1 LSNAT
6 SCARAVISELISW
19 GVRDVVLA
27 PGSRSAPLAYEVFEA
42 DRTGRLRLHVRIDER
57 TGGFLALGLAKASGR
72 LVPVITTSGTAA
84 ANLHPAV
91 LEASHSH
98 LPLMMITADR
108 PQSMI
113 NTGAN
118 QTTRQDQLFTS
129 HVRASASLA
138 DTTGNA
144 RAWRFE
150 VSRLAAA
157 AEGVRS
163 RLPGAVHLNVSF
175 SEPLTP
181 DATEWA
187 TPQEPSV
194 DSTVLQASRPAAAL
208 RLSGDQATVV
218 LAGDAPPAIGQ
229 AASELAATGGL
240 PLLAEPSSNA
250 RRGREA
256 ISCYRLLLATE
267 LVSDIERVIVFGHP
281 TLSRPVTRLLARTD
295 VEVIVVSNHAD
306 WVDPGLTARTVVDA
320 VTADSPT
327 DSGWLERWCS
337 AEGKL
342 RPALDQL
349 LDEQQV
355 LTGQALARGLWL
367 GLNEHDT
374 LVAGSSNPIR
384 DLDLAPIT
392 SRPPLVHANRGLSG
406 IDGTLSTAMGIALG
420 AGRPTHALIGDLTF
434 LHDITG
440 LFLGAK
446 EPRADLRIVVAND
459 RGGSIFATLEQG
471 GPAVSSAFE
480 RVFAT
485 PQQVD
490 IAALSAASGARH
502 TLLGGL
508 GELSQLLTAK
518 PDGVEVIEARIDR
531 SERRALDLAIQG
543 LAGTI

>member
-1 LSNAT
+1 MSNAIQ
-6 SCARAVISELISW
+6 CARAVISELISC

-42 DRTGRLRLHVRIDER
+42 DRTGLLRLHVRIDER
-57 TGGFLALGLAKASGR
+57 TAGFLALGLAKASGR

-91 LEASHSH
+91 LEASHSR
-98 LPLMMITADR
+98 LPLMTITADR

-118 QTTRQDQLFTS
+118 QTTRQDQLFGS
-129 HVRASASLA
+129 HVRAYATLA

-157 AEGVRS
+157 AGGVRS

-181 DATEWA
+181 DTAEWA
-187 TPQEPSV
+187 APRKPPVGPPVVQSP
-194 DSTVLQASRPAAAL
+194 RPAEAL
-208 RLSGDQATVV
+208 RLSADQATVV
-218 LAGDAPPAIGQ
+218 LAGDAPPATGR
-229 AASELAATGGL
+229 AASELAATGAL

-250 RRGREA
+250 RRGPEA

-267 LVSDIERVIVFGHP
+267 LASDIERVIVFGHP
-281 TLSRPVTRLLARTD
+281 TLSRPVSRLLARTD
-295 VEVIVVSNHAD
+295 VQVIVVSDYAD

-320 VTADSPT
+320 VSADSPA
-327 DSGWLERWCS
+327 DSAWHQRWCS

-355 LTGQALARGLWL
+355 LTGQAVARELWL
-367 GLNEHDT
+367 GLNERDT
-374 LVAGSSNPIR
+374 LVTGSSNAIR

-392 SRPPLVHANRGLSG
+392 SRPPVVHANRGLSG

-420 AGRPTHALIGDLTF
+420 TGRPTHALVGDLTF

-440 LFLGAK
+440 LFLGAD

-459 RGGSIFATLEQG
+459 GGGSIFATLEQG
-471 GPAVSSAFE
+471 EPAVAPAFE

-490 IAALSAASGARH
+490 LAALSASAGAGYALVGH
-502 TLLGGL
+502 V
-508 GELSQLLTAK
+508 GELRQLLTAE
-518 PDGVEVIEARIDR
+518 PHGVEVVEARIDR
-531 SERRALDLAIQG
+531 SDRRALDLAIQG

>member
-1 LSNAT
+1 
-6 SCARAVISELISW
+6 VISELISW

-118 QTTRQDQLFTS
+118 QTTQQDQLFGS
-129 HVRASASLA
+129 HVRASASVA
-138 DTTGNA
+138 DGTGNA

-175 SEPLTP
+175 AEPLTP
-181 DATEWA
+181 NPEEWA
-187 TPQEPSV
+187 APEDPAV
-194 DSTVLQASRPAAAL
+194 DSVALPSSRPAEAF
-208 RLSGDQATVV
+208 RLSGDLATVV
-218 LAGDAPPAIGQ
+218 LVGDAPLATGRR
-229 AASELAATGGL
+229 ASELATAGGF

-250 RRGREA
+250 RRGPEA
-256 ISCYRLLLATE
+256 LSCYRLLLATD
-267 LVSDIERVIVFGHP
+267 LASDIERVIVFGHP
-281 TLSRPVTRLLARTD
+281 TLSRPVTRLLGRTD
-295 VEVIVVSNHAD
+295 VEVIVVSDYAD

-320 VTADSPT
+320 VTADLPT
-327 DSGWLERWCS
+327 GSAWRERWCS

-349 LDEQQV
+349 IDEQKV
-355 LTGQALARGLWL
+355 LTGQALARALWL
-367 GLNEHDT
+367 GLSEDDL

-392 SRPPLVHANRGLSG
+392 SRPPVVHANRGLSG
-406 IDGTLSTAMGIALG
+406 IDGTLSAAMGIALG
-420 AGRPTHALIGDLTF
+420 AGRPTHALVGDLTF

-440 LFLGAK
+440 LLLGPD
-446 EPRADLRIVVAND
+446 EPRAHLRIVVAND
-459 RGGSIFATLEQG
+459 DGGSIFATLEQG
-471 GPAVSSAFE
+471 QPAMASAFE

-490 IAALSAASGARH
+490 LAAFSAAVGASY

-508 GELSQLLTAK
+508 GELDQLLTAE
-518 PDGVEVIEARIDR
+518 PRGTEVVEARIDR
-531 SERRALDLAIQG
+531 SQRRALDLAIQG
-543 LAGTI
+543 LAETI

>member
-1 LSNAT
+1 MT
-6 SCARAVISELISW
+6 SASQCARAVISELISW

-42 DRTGRLRLHVRIDER
+42 DRSGQLRLHVRIDER
-57 TGGFLALGLAKASGR
+57 TGAFLALGLAKASGR
-72 LVPVITTSGTAA
+72 VVPVITTSGTAA

-98 LPLMMITADR
+98 LPLMVITADR
-108 PQSMI
+108 PRSMI

-118 QTTRQDQLFTS
+118 QTTQQDQLFGA
-129 HVRASASLA
+129 HVRSSASLA
-138 DTTGNA
+138 DAADNI

-150 VSRLAAA
+150 VSRLVAA

-163 RLPGAVHLNVSF
+163 RLPGPVHLNVSF

-181 DATEWA
+181 DKESA
-187 TPQEPSV
+187 TPRE
-194 DSTVLQASRPAAAL
+194 STVGARMLPSSRPADPL

-218 LAGDAPPAIGQ
+218 LVGDAPPPTGR
-229 AASELAATGGL
+229 AACELAATGGF

-250 RRGREA
+250 RRGAEA

-267 LVSDIERVIVFGHP
+267 LAWDIERVIVFGHP
-281 TLSRPVTRLLARTD
+281 TLSRPVTRLLGRTD
-295 VEVIVVSNHAD
+295 LEVIVVSDYAD
-306 WVDPGLTARTVVDA
+306 WVDPGLAARTVVDA
-320 VTADSPT
+320 VSADTPP
-327 DSGWLERWCS
+327 DCLWRERWCS
-337 AEGKL
+337 AERRL

-355 LTGQALARGLWL
+355 VTGQAVARAVWL
-367 GLNEHDT
+367 KLTEQDT

-392 SRPPLVHANRGLSG
+392 SRPPIVHANRGLSG

-420 AGRPTHALIGDLTF
+420 AGRPTHALVGDLTF
-434 LHDITG
+434 LHDITA
-440 LFLGAK
+440 LMVGAD

-459 RGGSIFATLEQG
+459 GGGSIFATLEQG
-471 GPAVSSAFE
+471 DPALASAFE

-485 PQQVD
+485 PQRVD
-490 IAALSAASGARH
+490 LAGLSAAVAADYR
-502 TLLGGL
+502 LVGGVAD
-508 GELSQLLTAK
+508 LSQVLSAA
-518 PDGVEVIEARIDR
+518 PRGIEVVEVRIDR
-531 SERRALDLAIQG
+531 EHRRALDLAIQA
-543 LAGTI
+543 LAEAS

>member
-1 LSNAT
+1 L
-6 SCARAVISELISW
+6 LSW

-27 PGSRSAPLAYEVFEA
+27 PGSRSAPLAYEAFEA

-181 DATEWA
+181 DAAEWA

-194 DSTVLQASRPAAAL
+194 DSTVLQASRPSAAL

-218 LAGDAPPAIGQ
+218 LAGDAPPAVGQ

-250 RRGREA
+250 RRGPEA

-267 LVSDIERVIVFGHP
+267 LASDIERMIVFGHP

-295 VEVIVVSNHAD
+295 VEVIVVSNYAD

-327 DSGWLERWCS
+327 DTGWLERWCS

-367 GLNEHDT
+367 ELNEHDT

-446 EPRADLRIVVAND
+446 EPQADLRIVVAND

-471 GPAVSSAFE
+471 RPAVSSAFE

-490 IAALSAASGARH
+490 IAALSAASGVRH

>member
-1 LSNAT
+1 
-6 SCARAVISELISW
+6 
-19 GVRDVVLA
+19 
-27 PGSRSAPLAYEVFEA
+27 
-42 DRTGRLRLHVRIDER
+42 
-57 TGGFLALGLAKASGR
+57 
-72 LVPVITTSGTAA
+72 
-84 ANLHPAV
+84 
-91 LEASHSH
+91 
-98 LPLMMITADR
+98 
-108 PQSMI
+108 
-113 NTGAN
+113 
-118 QTTRQDQLFTS
+118 
-129 HVRASASLA
+129 
-138 DTTGNA
+138 
-144 RAWRFE
+144 
-150 VSRLAAA
+150 
-157 AEGVRS
+157 
-163 RLPGAVHLNVSF
+163 
-175 SEPLTP
+175 
-181 DATEWA
+181 
-187 TPQEPSV
+187 
-194 DSTVLQASRPAAAL
+194 
-208 RLSGDQATVV
+208 
-218 LAGDAPPAIGQ
+218 
-229 AASELAATGGL
+229 
-240 PLLAEPSSNA
+240 
-250 RRGREA
+250 
-256 ISCYRLLLATE
+256 
-267 LVSDIERVIVFGHP
+267 
-281 TLSRPVTRLLARTD
+281 
-295 VEVIVVSNHAD
+295 VVSNHAD